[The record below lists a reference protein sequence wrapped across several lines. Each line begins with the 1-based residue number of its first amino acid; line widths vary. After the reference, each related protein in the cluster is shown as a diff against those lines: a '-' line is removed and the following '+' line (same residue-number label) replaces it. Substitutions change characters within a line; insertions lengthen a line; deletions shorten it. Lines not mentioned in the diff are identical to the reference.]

1 MCVLLCL
8 GSVVFIPMFTFVRKI
23 NMLIVRHQFLCVC
36 IFGMEW
42 MTYRLFWTLFPH
54 SLSPRQ
60 PVSLREGS
68 LSALLMRGTSSMDR
82 EYFYFSSHAVLRILC
97 WCSRINCFS
106 VRSNCFLSFPD
117 GDRTREQKN
126 EWVKEYAWGEQKI
139 GEKWGGV
146 SSLFFALPPI
156 FVPFG

>member
-106 VRSNCFLSFPD
+106 VRSNCFLSFSKQLN
-117 GDRTREQKN
+117 EQTSTPR
-126 EWVKEYAWGEQKI
+126 V
-139 GEKWGGV
+139 GEKWGDENWIGGEPKKDENTEGWGE
-146 SSLFFALPPI
+146 SAM
-156 FVPFG
+156 